1 MTWLAWRQF
10 RIQAIAA
17 AAIAAVLAGF
27 FLYTG
32 PQLARLYDAS
42 GLAGCHASDGCP
54 GLVSRFFSEVKL
66 NSANPVLFFL
76 GSGVLI
82 LLPGVIGA
90 FWGAPLVT
98 GELESGSF
106 KLTWN
111 QGVTRTRW
119 MIVKLALTGLA
130 AMATAGVIGLVF
142 TWWVSP
148 VDNAGG
154 FPDNLGQWS
163 RLSPLMFA
171 DRGIAPVGWAAFA
184 LMLGVTAG
192 VVVRRT
198 IPAMAITLAVVVAVQ
213 ILWPGIVRSHLIAPR
228 RATAAVEVRAL
239 DDAVITHGGELIMPT
254 SQPGLSVSLS
264 GAWVVSNKTIT
275 TSGHVFMLPE
285 VAACQN
291 SSLTAPGCERWF
303 ASQHLRQVVSYVP
316 ASSFWPLQWFETA
329 ILLVLAT
336 GLGGLCTWRVRRLM
350 T

>member
-10 RIQAIAA
+10 RIQAIVA

-42 GLAGCHASDGCP
+42 SLAGCHASDGCP
-54 GLVSRFFSEVKL
+54 ALVSRFFSEVKL
-66 NSANPVLFFL
+66 DSANPVLFFL
-76 GSGVLI
+76 GSGALI
-82 LLPGVIGA
+82 LLPAVLGA

-98 GELESGSF
+98 SELESGSF

-130 AMATAGVIGLVF
+130 AMATAGVISLVF

-148 VDNAGG
+148 VDKAGG

-184 LMLGVTAG
+184 FVLGVTVG

-213 ILWPGIVRSHLIAPR
+213 ILWPGMVRSHLIVPQ
-228 RATAAVEVRAL
+228 RATAAVAVRAL
-239 DDAVITHGGELIMPT
+239 GDALITHGGELIMPT
-254 SQPGLSVSLS
+254 SQPGLAVSLS

-275 TSGHVFMLPE
+275 TTGHVFVLPL
-285 VAACQN
+285 VAACEN
-291 SSLTAPGCERWF
+291 SSLTAPGCDRWF

-329 ILLVLAT
+329 ILLILAT
-336 GLGGLCTWRVRRLM
+336 GLGGLCMGRVRRLM